1 MPKPPLY
8 LKGFHDFSESDKNEL
23 QAAKSLL
30 ETPSFIAHVTDLVG
44 KPIEAGLELL
54 PEDWNEGIAEV
65 TRAALL
71 KAAEAAIFTMKDI
84 PGAKASNLWNK
95 ALVAATGAG
104 GGFFGLRSCLKI
116 PGPSLERR
124 KRPRIKS
131 VSPYEKRSMRRPLD
145 DP

>member
-30 ETPSFIAHVTDLVG
+30 ETPSFIARITDLVG

-71 KAAEAAIFTMKDI
+71 NGISYFKVSWLCLFS
-84 PGAKASNLWNK
+84 ASPICRPPQKNLLPPF
-95 ALVAATGAG
+95 ASPI
-104 GGFFGLRSCLKI
+104 RSVL
-116 PGPSLERR
+116 
-124 KRPRIKS
+124 
-131 VSPYEKRSMRRPLD
+131 Y
-145 DP
+145 